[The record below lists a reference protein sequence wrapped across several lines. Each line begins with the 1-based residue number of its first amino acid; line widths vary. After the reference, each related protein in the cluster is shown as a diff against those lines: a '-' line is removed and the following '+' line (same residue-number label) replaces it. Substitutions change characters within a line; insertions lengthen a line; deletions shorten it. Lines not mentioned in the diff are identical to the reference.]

1 MTVTEEAADQA
12 GQRSIAAWYLSIEP
26 RHAGMFGIALWIAAV
41 ATLVLYTH
49 GAPLG
54 ILGFTL
60 IECWLIG
67 TGCLG
72 VPILAARLFGCT
84 LTPGRCL
91 TAAIALAA
99 LAIMLT
105 ALIAGGQIHAAP
117 ITAAF
122 GLIIPEALAIHMAN
136 AYDSLTRQEAAVTA
150 ARREERADYAR
161 DVRAAFTAG
170 IRAAHKTMTAQD
182 EQIDELLGSDTEQI
196 ARLSDA
202 FLTELDAR
210 RAARFGRS
218 RSVPLRLVTDPTWT
232 FPAANGG
239 TD

>member
-1 MTVTEEAADQA
+1 MTVTDEGADRADQR
-12 GQRSIAAWYLSIEP
+12 GVAAWYLSIEP

-49 GAPLG
+49 GAPLS
-54 ILGFTL
+54 IMSFTL

-99 LAIMLT
+99 VAIMLT
-105 ALIAGGQIHAAP
+105 ALIGAGQLQAAP

-136 AYDSLTRQEAAVTA
+136 AADSLTRQRAAVAA
-150 ARREERADYAR
+150 ARQEERAVYER

-170 IRAAHKTMTAQD
+170 IRAAHKTMAAQD
-182 EQIDELLGSDTEQI
+182 EQIDELLGSDTAQI

-210 RAARFGRS
+210 QMRRS
-218 RSVPLRLVTDPTWT
+218 GQSRYVPLRLVTDLPPTGSE
-232 FPAANGG
+232 PE
-239 TD
+239 